1 MSLIQELKRRNVF
14 RVGIAYVVG
23 AWLLLQVADIVFETI
38 GSPPWVMQTLL
49 AVLAIG
55 LPFALFFAW
64 AFELTPEGVK
74 REKEVDRSQSI
85 APQTGKKLNNM
96 ILLLMAL
103 AIGYL
108 LYDKFSARPGS
119 DHFSQQTAGQTIE
132 ADGKSALTPDEA
144 IAEAKPAV
152 TRQSIAVLPF
162 DNRSNLEE
170 DEFFVEGM
178 HDDLLTNLAKIG
190 SLKVISRTSVA
201 RYKNTESSIPE
212 IAKELGVATVMEG
225 AVQRAGGTV
234 RINVQLIDAQT
245 DEHLWA
251 EIFDRKLT
259 TDNLFAIQTE
269 ISRKI
274 AEALEARLSP
284 EEQKRVDKRPTESL
298 AAYNAYLR
306 GRQLIA
312 RRTAETV
319 DQALAEFQRAV
330 ELDPQFALAWVG
342 VADAA
347 ELALR
352 ISDMNLPETIKLSQE
367 AVDKALAID
376 DQLGEAQ
383 LAHAVLLNLTQAD
396 DAKTEAAYKLAV
408 ELSPGYA
415 QAWQEYSEFVGDFP
429 GRLHEALEMAQRA
442 AELDPLSTA
451 IQNQVIDALNRLGNY
466 AEAEQRLA
474 KLIEQDPDFAPSYK
488 QMSEIKGAQ
497 GQSDESVYWLQ
508 KAQALDPGNIR
519 YVMGEMWPQ
528 MDLGNTQALDLLIA
542 RMEVMDPASST
553 LSFMETW
560 INIYKGNLEAAM
572 EAARLFAQ
580 KLGNRPGTE
589 FAQGLVYMYQNDQVG
604 FRKIA
609 EQIMPAYFDPGTFKA
624 GLESRPYMGCGV
636 ARSMTHTGD
645 RELGAELARQTI
657 AFFQDNIPDGDKDFS
672 VASCFM
678 VIDQPEQALQV
689 IENAVGSGNVNS
701 WWMVLRHPAFDMLR
715 NDPRFVAANAEIESL
730 LAQQRENLRQL
741 ELEGE

>member
-1 MSLIQELKRRNVF
+1 VSFIAELKRRNVF
-14 RVGIAYVVG
+14 KVGIAYAVA
-23 AWLLLQVADIVFETI
+23 AWLIAQVTEMAADSFGAPQWIMQMLLI
-38 GSPPWVMQTLL
+38 
-49 AVLAIG
+49 VLALG
-55 LPFALFFAW
+55 LPVALILAW
-64 AFELTPEGVK
+64 ALELTPEGIK
-74 REKEVDRSQSI
+74 REKNVDRGQSI
-85 APQTGKKLNNM
+85 TSRTGQKLNNM

-108 LYDKFSARPGS
+108 LFDKLSGPGGS
-119 DHFSQQTAGQTIE
+119 GSETVSQQTSSQTAE
-132 ADGKSALTPDEA
+132 TGENSAPP
-144 IAEAKPAV
+144 IAEPTI

-190 SLKVISRTSVA
+190 SLKVISRTSMA
-201 RYKNTESSIPE
+201 RYKNTEIPIPE
-212 IAKELGVATVMEG
+212 IARELGVANIMEG
-225 AVQRAGGTV
+225 AVQRAGNTV

-251 EIFDRKLT
+251 EIFDRELT
-259 TDNLFAIQTE
+259 TENLFAIQTE

-274 AEALEARLSP
+274 ADALEARLSP
-284 EEQKRVDKRPTESL
+284 EEQQRVDNRPTDNL

-342 VADAA
+342 VADSA
-347 ELALR
+347 ELAFR
-352 ISDMNLPETIKLSQE
+352 VSDMNLPETMSLSQD
-367 AVDKALAID
+367 AVEKALAIN
-376 DQLGEAQ
+376 DQLGEAH
-383 LAHAVLLNLTQAD
+383 LARAVLLDLRQAD
-396 DAKTEAAYKLAV
+396 ETEIEAAYKLAV

-415 QAWQEYSEFVGDFP
+415 QAWQGYSEFVGKFP
-429 GRLHEALEMAQRA
+429 NRLNEALEMAQRA

-451 IQNQVIDALNRLGNY
+451 IQNQVIDVLNRLGNY

-474 KLIEQDPDFAPSYK
+474 KLIDQDPDFAPSYK

-497 GQSDESVYWLQ
+497 GQSDECVHWLH
-508 KAQALDPGNIR
+508 KAQSLDPGNIG
-519 YVMGEMWPQ
+519 YVLVEMWPQ
-528 MDLGNTQALDLLIA
+528 MDLGNTEALDLLIT
-542 RMEVMDPASST
+542 RMEVMDPDSST
-553 LSFMETW
+553 LSFMEMW
-560 INIYKGNLEAAM
+560 INIYKGNLDAAM

-589 FAQGLVYMYQNDQVG
+589 FAQGMVYMFQNDQVE
-604 FRKIA
+604 FRKTA
-609 EQIMPAYFDPGTFKA
+609 ELTVPAYFDPGTFQA

-636 ARSMTHTGD
+636 ARSLTHTGD
-645 RELGAELARQTI
+645 TELGAELARQTI
-657 AFFQDNIPDGDKDFS
+657 AFFRDNIPGGDTSFS
-672 VASCFM
+672 VASCYM

-689 IENAVGSGNVNS
+689 IESAVGSGNVNS

-715 NDPRFVAANAEIESL
+715 NEPRFVAANAEIESL